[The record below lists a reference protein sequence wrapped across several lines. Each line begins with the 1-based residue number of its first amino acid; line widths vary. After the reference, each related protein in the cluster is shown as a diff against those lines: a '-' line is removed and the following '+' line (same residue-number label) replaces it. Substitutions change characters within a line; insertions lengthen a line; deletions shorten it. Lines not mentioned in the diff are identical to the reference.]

1 MVSPF
6 GDDAI
11 NVDNHFIYNARRR
24 AGMERIDVQT
34 LRDVAVQEN
43 LNGIFLNLKSNG
55 AEFRQKQA
63 RQGRQNFDDAYA
75 APPPQ
80 VRQNFDDADIAFRQ
94 ARQNFDDA
102 DAAFRQARQKF
113 DDAY

>member
-1 MVSPF
+1 
-6 GDDAI
+6 
-11 NVDNHFIYNARRR
+11 
-24 AGMERIDVQT
+24 MERINVQT

-43 LNGIFLNLKSNG
+43 LNGIFLDLESNG

-63 RQGRQNFDDAYA
+63 RQGQNLDDADA

-80 VRQNFDDADIAFRQ
+80 VRHTDDAYAAPSQQGHQNFDDADIAFRQ

-102 DAAFRQARQKF
+102 YIAPR
-113 DDAY
+113 